1 MTGMNASNNS
11 QTPAAI
17 SAAIPAAIPA
27 APIAAPIAA
36 SPAAQAASRRILNP
50 LNPTL
55 DEAEQLLVELRQAA
69 DRLTNAVELE
79 AVARARAKDAAD
91 TLDAAVNDILLTDI
105 RLADTAK
112 EGALAGIAKTSKA
125 YDIALSARR
134 AALCSGQLAHLYA
147 DAARL
152 RAESDA
158 ARMALDAAQA
168 RFSAVKHA
176 CDLKAMILRASVI

>member
-17 SAAIPAAIPA
+17 PA

-36 SPAAQAASRRILNP
+36 NPAAQAASRRILNP

-69 DRLTNAVELE
+69 DRLTDAVELE

-91 TLDAAVNDILLTDI
+91 NLESAVSEILLTDI
-105 RLADTAK
+105 LLAETAK

-125 YDIALSARR
+125 YDVAMSARR

-152 RAESDA
+152 RGEGDS
-158 ARMALDAAQA
+158 ARMALDTAQA

-176 CDLKAMILRASVI
+176 CDLKAMILRASVL